1 MTTITWPATRLFMPQ
16 HFEIALRSNVLI
28 STSPLTGATQTVELP
43 GARWMCSIVLPGGYS
58 HAEQAAREAL
68 LSQVAGQANRVALW
82 HFARPAPRGTMRGS
96 PTLSATAAA
105 GATTLAITTT
115 ALATLLIGDMVKVGS
130 QLVQVVTDATA
141 DGAGAM
147 SASIRPALRA
157 QVASGSAVAWDRPTG
172 LFLLTQQEVRVPY
185 QPSWGGEISLEFVEV
200 FA

>member
-1 MTTITWPATRLFMPQ
+1 MSTISWPATRLFMPQ

-28 STSPLTGATQTVELP
+28 STSPLTGATGTVEIP
-43 GARWMCSIVLPGGYS
+43 GARWVMSMTLVQRK
-58 HAEQAAREAL
+58 HERQAEREAL
-68 LSQVAGQANRVALW
+68 LAMIAGQANRVALW
-82 HFARPAPRGTMRGS
+82 HFAHPAPRGTMRGS

-105 GATTLAITTT
+105 GATTLSIMTT
-115 ALATLLIGDMVKVGS
+115 ALATLLAGDMVKVGS

-157 QVASGSAVAWDRPTG
+157 QVASGSAVAWDMPTG

-185 QPSWGGEISLEFVEV
+185 QPGMGGEIALEFVEV

>member
-1 MTTITWPATRLFMPQ
+1 MSTINWPTSDVFRPA

-28 STSPLTGATQTVELP
+28 SASQFTGSIQTVEVP
-43 GARWMCSIVLPGGYS
+43 GARWVIAMQLDP
-58 HAEQAAREAL
+58 AEWSDQAVREGI
-68 LSQVAGQANRVALW
+68 LSQIAGPANRVALW

-96 PTLSATAAA
+96 PTLSATSAA
-105 GATTLAITTT
+105 GATSLLIATT
-115 ALATLLIGDMVKVGS
+115 AWATVEAGDMGKVGD
-130 QLVQVVTDATA
+130 QLVQVIEPATA

-147 SASIRPALRA
+147 TAKIRPALRA
-157 QVASGSAVAWDRPTG
+157 QVASGSAFIWDRPTG

>member
-1 MTTITWPATRLFMPQ
+1 MSTIDWPTSDVFRPA

-28 STSPLTGATQTVELP
+28 SASQFTGSIQTVEVP
-43 GARWMCSIVLPGGYS
+43 GARWVIAMQLDP
-58 HAEQAAREAL
+58 AEWSGQAVREGI
-68 LSQVAGQANRVALW
+68 LSQIAGQANRVALW

-105 GATTLAITTT
+105 GATTLSIMTT
-115 ALATLLIGDMVKVGS
+115 ALATLLAGDMVKVGS

-157 QVASGSAVAWDRPTG
+157 QVASGSAVTWDRPTG

-185 QPSWGGEISLEFVEV
+185 QPGMGGEISLEFVEV

>member
-1 MTTITWPATRLFMPQ
+1 MATVNWPATRLFMPRD
-16 HFEIALRSNVLI
+16 FEIALRSNVLI
-28 STSPLTGATQTVELP
+28 SASQLTGSIQTVEVP
-43 GARWMCSIVLPGGYS
+43 GARWVMFMTLVQRKHEL
-58 HAEQAAREAL
+58 QAVREAL
-68 LSQVAGQANRVALW
+68 LAQIAGQANRVALW

-115 ALATLLIGDMVKVGS
+115 ALATLLVGDMVKVGS

-157 QVASGSAVAWDRPTG
+157 QVASGSAVTWDRPTG

-185 QPSWGGEISLEFVEV
+185 QPGMGGEIALEFVEV